1 MTDFSA
7 DNLTSS
13 NGPSG
18 PTPFAPPSR
27 AEENPTPPSGSPT
40 QPPGAGSPGSSSIGP
55 APFGRPTASADQAN
69 GGAQRIP
76 PTTQEVKGRI
86 EVADEVV
93 EKVAALAAMEVPG
106 VADLGGDIARALE
119 SVRERIGVGQ
129 KRGDQGIKAK
139 VEDRE
144 VSVDVTIVIEY
155 GYVVMD
161 VARQVKNNVANQT
174 GRMLGLRVTEV
185 NVKVDD
191 VKLPQPAKEEEPA
204 EDDAGLLPID

>member
-1 MTDFSA
+1 M
-7 DNLTSS
+7 
-13 NGPSG
+13 
-18 PTPFAPPSR
+18 
-27 AEENPTPPSGSPT
+27 
-40 QPPGAGSPGSSSIGP
+40 
-55 APFGRPTASADQAN
+55 
-69 GGAQRIP
+69 
-76 PTTQEVKGRI
+76 
-86 EVADEVV
+86 V

-106 VADLGGDIARALE
+106 VADLGGDVARALE
-119 SVRERIGVGQ
+119 SVRDRIGIGQ

-139 VEDRE
+139 VEGHE

-191 VKLPQPAKEEEPA
+191 VKLPQPANEEEPT

>member
-13 NGPSG
+13 NGPTG

-40 QPPGAGSPGSSSIGP
+40 QTPGGGSPGSSSIGP
-55 APFGRPTASADQAN
+55 APFGRPASVDQAN

-76 PTTQEVKGRI
+76 PATQEVKGRI

-139 VEDRE
+139 VTGRE
-144 VSVDVTIVIEY
+144 VTVDVTIVIEY

-185 NVKVDD
+185 NVTVDD
-191 VKLPQPAKEEEPA
+191 VKLPEPPKTDDDN
-204 EDDAGLLPID
+204 DDAGILPID